1 VHRGA
6 PARAVIVDHWPL
18 LRLGLSRVL
27 AGQDVRVVGESD
39 DAGEGVRLAEEQR
52 AQLLIL
58 GELRELRGLTAVEA
72 IRLAKAAGAAG
83 ATRGADAAGAARAG
97 GRLRI
102 LVIVGNVTPDEL
114 SELLAAG
121 ADGLMGRMAG
131 PADVAGAIDQLLA
144 GKRFVAPA
152 LLPALLGRVGP
163 SQPEA
168 NGSRPEAS
176 LTDKER
182 EVLACLA
189 TGGTNIEIARTLYI
203 TPATVKTHVAHIY
216 AKLGVRNRNAAVS
229 RALELGLLT

>member
-1 VHRGA
+1 M
-6 PARAVIVDHWPL
+6 
-18 LRLGLSRVL
+18 
-27 AGQDVRVVGESD
+27 GESD
-39 DAGEGVRLAEEQR
+39 DAGQGVRLATEHR
-52 AQLLIL
+52 AHLLVL
-58 GELRELRGLTAVEA
+58 GELRGLSAPEA
-72 IRLAKAAGAAG
+72 TRLAKAAGG
-83 ATRGADAAGAARAG
+83 PRV
-97 GRLRI
+97 
-102 LVIVGNVTPDEL
+102 LVIVGNVTPDDL

-131 PADVAGAIDQLLA
+131 PADVAGAVDQLLA

-163 SQPEA
+163 SQPAA
-168 NGSRPEAS
+168 NGTRPEAS

-189 TGGTNIEIARTLYI
+189 TGATNVEIARTLYI
-203 TPATVKTHVAHIY
+203 TSATVKTHVAHIY